1 VSVLGGT
8 IDAMADTTPRTTLAS
23 FWSQLPREGKWLLST
38 VAIQLFGR
46 GMTLPFT
53 VIYLHEVR
61 GIGLDVAGLL
71 MAWIFTVG
79 VILTG
84 PGGLAV
90 DKYGARLVILV
101 GSLIHMLGVVV
112 LAFAETVP
120 AAVVAA
126 TLMGVSGVSWPAF
139 NSMVAAI
146 VTGPLRV
153 QYFGVNF
160 ALVNLGIGLGGVVS
174 GFFVDV
180 TRAGTFTTIYLV
192 DAASLMIPVILLLG
206 PLRHVHA
213 RAEKPEDTTDVPTS
227 YWQIA
232 RQPAMAWLLL
242 LTFIA
247 MFVGY
252 GQMEAG
258 FPAFARE
265 ASEVSTRT
273 IGWAFA
279 ANTAVIVLAQF
290 LVLRRIEGHR
300 RTRVLLV
307 MTVVWVASWTVLGL
321 TALVPA
327 TVMATFG
334 VLLFHVLFGFGE
346 TMLQPTVPAMTNDLA
361 PDHLRGRYNALSSGV
376 FQMGGIA
383 GPVVAGFLLRHDQ
396 KAAFI
401 GLVLAGCVS
410 MFWLALVL
418 ERRISPVANGVAE
431 PGIEAEPVLE
441 RPHPA
446 TDVI

>member
-1 VSVLGGT
+1 MVGAT
-8 IDAMADTTPRTTLAS
+8 IDPMSEPTSAPRTTLAS
-23 FWSQLPREGKWLLST
+23 FWSQLPREGRWLLST

-79 VILTG
+79 VLLTG
-84 PGGLAV
+84 PGGVAV

-101 GSLIHMLGVVV
+101 GCLVHMVGVLV

-120 AAVVAA
+120 AAIVAT

-146 VTGPLRV
+146 VKGPLRQ

-174 GFFVDV
+174 GFYVDV

-192 DAASLMIPVILLLG
+192 DALSLLIPVVLLLG

-232 RQPAMAWLLL
+232 RQPAMAWLLM

-265 ASEVSTRT
+265 ASEVSTRI

-279 ANTAVIVLAQF
+279 ANTAIIVLAQF
-290 LVLRRIEGHR
+290 LMLRRIEGHR
-300 RTRVLLV
+300 RTRVLMV
-307 MTVVWVASWTVLGL
+307 MTVVWIISWTVLGL
-321 TALVPA
+321 TGLVPG
-327 TVMATFG
+327 TVTAAFG
-334 VLLFHVLFGFGE
+334 VILFHVLFGFGE

-396 KAAFI
+396 QATFI
-401 GLVLAGCVS
+401 VLLLAGCAS
-410 MFWLALVL
+410 MLWLALVL
-418 ERRISPVANGVAE
+418 ERRIPAAANGVDE
-431 PGIEAEPVLE
+431 PAVEAEPVLE
-441 RPHPA
+441 RPHA
-446 TDVI
+446 AVDNV